1 MTTRAKKASAP
12 QRDDRMQTFYAARVK
27 EEQRMEALG
36 KRIAAAGAKAKL
48 AGIYHGD
55 GAYQSAN
62 RCMNEAVR
70 GMVHALRYIQKKS
83 WQVPGG
89 PR

>member
-1 MTTRAKKASAP
+1 MPRKTTAKPAAS
-12 QRDDRMQTFYAARVK
+12 DRMQTFYAARAK
-27 EEQRMEALG
+27 EEQRMEALA
-36 KRIAAAGAKAKL
+36 KRIHAAADRAKL
-48 AGIYHGD
+48 AGVYHGD

-70 GMVHALRYIQKKS
+70 GMVLALRYIQKKG